1 MRAAEEVSSGY
12 DVELRDTAVVSDIRE
27 ALASAQSVSSCC
39 LFICIYI
46 YIFSKYS
53 LLLIPEGYPQ
63 VY

>member
-46 YIFSKYS
+46 YLFK
-53 LLLIPEGYPQ
+53 
-63 VY
+63 V